1 MGGAISGAG
10 GPESGGLLSV
20 RKEAEPRGTNQQA
33 ALLHGLEVLERI
45 WILKESEYF

>member
-1 MGGAISGAG
+1 MWVVPSL
-10 GPESGGLLSV
+10 GLVVQSSV
-20 RKEAEPRGTNQQA
+20 RKEAEPRGTTQQA